1 MGLRSFFWI
10 LFLAAL
16 WGPSFLFIK
25 VAVAEI
31 PPLTMVTL
39 RVGLAF
45 LLLYLI
51 LRMQG
56 KRLPKS
62 LVMWRHFAIMAF
74 VANALPFVLFGW
86 GELYIGS
93 ALASV
98 LNGATPIFTVL
109 LAHIF
114 TTDDRMNP
122 IKVVGV
128 LLGLFG
134 IVVLFFP
141 YFSDGIRMDTLG
153 ILAITLAAFCYGIS
167 ILYSRRY
174 LRGLP
179 PLVAPAAQL
188 LVATSYLIPLMFF
201 VDQPLQLPAPS
212 WQAVTSLLALSF
224 FGTAIAFVVYYH
236 VLEMTSATNLSMVTY
251 LIPVIGVI
259 LGVVFLNE
267 KFGWNAY
274 LGCALIL
281 LGVMVVN
288 GVFNRIFRRG
298 VVVIDVSESG

>member
-56 KRLPKS
+56 KRLPKNP
-62 LVMWRHFAIMAF
+62 VMWRHFAIMAF

-98 LNGATPIFTVL
+98 LNGTTPIFTVL

-167 ILYSRRY
+167 ILYSRKY

-188 LVATSYLIPLMFF
+188 LVATLYLIPLMFF
-201 VDQPLQLPAPS
+201 IDHPLQLPAPS
-212 WQAVTSLLALSF
+212 WQAVTSLLGLSF

-288 GVFNRIFRRG
+288 GVFNQIFQRG
-298 VVVIDVSESG
+298 VAVIDVSESG